1 MRSSFPLASAKEE
14 VSAHHF
20 VSAATLNLL
29 CYKQVRLGHE
39 LGAARTHL
47 TAAKNKFQV
56 DKLSVNTADTD
67 LKDFCADHDK
77 ARWVFNFCVAG
88 TQPPPIKG
96 GTAEAPTQ
104 KLQTILALGN
114 ASEADFVVLEK
125 MFTLMTALITL
136 K

>member
-1 MRSSFPLASAKEE
+1 M
-14 VSAHHF
+14 
-20 VSAATLNLL
+20 
-29 CYKQVRLGHE
+29 
-39 LGAARTHL
+39 
-47 TAAKNKFQV
+47 
-56 DKLSVNTADTD
+56 NTADTD

-125 MFTLMTALITL
+125 LFTLMKALNNAKINRRAAETSVQELTVACEAAEHSHSQCKQRLAITIYDAEGYL
-136 K
+136 E